1 MADGVP
7 LALDIA
13 LFEQLC
19 FLAQLGQASESVWV
33 RPPSQCPMKLGGGGG
48 RAVCVPETVLGGS
61 DGMGSKNSFDLLNL

>member
-48 RAVCVPETVLGGS
+48 GERFVYRKPYLGAQTAWALRTVLIS
-61 DGMGSKNSFDLLNL
+61 